1 MRTLEHFSDKNI
13 SNINNN
19 NRKQITNELKSNK
32 IKVIVMTSVN
42 ENGPEAYISGKDTDG
57 KPIYSGYAID
67 LFKNIQAKGKNMGI
81 NYNYDIIYA
90 DTTQSHEG
98 VVIDV
103 YNGKYDMAV
112 GLFTH
117 TTQRENKV
125 NFCKPI
131 LLDGIAVFHNPLQSH
146 ITSFLK
152 SLSVMWK
159 PLFIFIILGLILG
172 LVIYYFD
179 PKRNAATFKNDKKFF
194 RRSIMTGI
202 AAMYGEMGF
211 LSENTSPTTK
221 GVILTATCM
230 LIATICVLFT
240 QAQLTTELL
249 SAKTQSVD
257 IKSFYG
263 TNKPI
268 LGLAG
273 YSEAKLLQKLGANI
287 KYINGTPDDLVKEYL
302 DNSVHYT
309 GYVLAYSDGFKMT
322 RKHHSLT
329 ATTGFNKEYSGYIV
343 NHNKIE
349 LLEDLNKDILFK
361 KEDKDLDLVCSKYFK
376 DISEFIN
383 SSKKID
389 LCSLAN

>member
-19 NRKQITNELKSNK
+19 RKQVTNELKSNK
-32 IKVIVMTSVN
+32 IKVIVMTSLN

-67 LFKNIQAKGKNMGI
+67 LFKNIQANWENMGI

-117 TTQRENKV
+117 TAQRENMV

-131 LLDGIAVFHNPLQSH
+131 LLDGIAVFHHPLQSH

-152 SLSVMWK
+152 SLSVIWK
-159 PLFIFIILGLILG
+159 PMFIFIILGLILG
-172 LVIYYFD
+172 LVIYYVD
-179 PKRNAATFKNDKKFF
+179 PNRRNATFKNDKKFF
-194 RRSIMTGI
+194 KRSLMTGI

-249 SAKTQSVD
+249 SAKSQSVD
-257 IKSFYG
+257 VKSFYG

-268 LGLAG
+268 LGLSG
-273 YSEAKLLQKLGANI
+273 YSQAKLLQKLGANI
-287 KYINGTPDDLVKEYL
+287 KYINGTQDDLVKEYL
-302 DNSVHYT
+302 DNSNDYT
-309 GYVLAYSDGFKMT
+309 GYVLAYSDGFQMT

-343 NHNKIE
+343 NSHKTK
-349 LLEDLNKDILFK
+349 LLEHLNEDILLKKESKDLNM
-361 KEDKDLDLVCSKYFK
+361 VCSKYFK
-376 DISEFIN
+376 DASEFVN
-383 SSKKID
+383 SSTKVD